1 MGAQTNQSLNRTKQG
16 KDIKNNAK
24 TERTRIFLELFKEPA
39 NTKML
44 HVKTGIPREN
54 LCRRKRDLEND
65 NLLFVLKMDY
75 CPYSGRL
82 TQFLTTNPQ
91 TYQRWL
97 QSKEKG

>member
-1 MGAQTNQSLNRTKQG
+1 MEAQTNQSLNLSKQG
-16 KDIKNNAK
+16 KVKQFTQRK
-24 TERTRIFLELFKEPA
+24 TIFLELFKEPQ
-39 NTKML
+39 NSKML
-44 HVKTGIPREN
+44 HMKTGIPREDI
-54 LCRRKRDLEND
+54 CRRKRDLENE

-97 QSKEKG
+97 QSKKKD

>member
-1 MGAQTNQSLNRTKQG
+1 MEAQTNQSLNLSKQG
-16 KDIKNNAK
+16 KVKQFTQRK
-24 TERTRIFLELFKEPA
+24 TIFLELFKEPQ
-39 NTKML
+39 NSKML
-44 HVKTGIPREN
+44 HMKTGIPREAI
-54 LCRRKRDLEND
+54 CRRKRDLENE

-97 QSKEKG
+97 QSKKND

>member
-1 MGAQTNQSLNRTKQG
+1 MEAQTNQSLNLSKQG
-16 KDIKNNAK
+16 KVKHFTKRK
-24 TERTRIFLELFKEPA
+24 TIFLELFKEPQ
-39 NTKML
+39 NSKML
-44 HVKTGIPREN
+44 HLKTGIPREDI
-54 LCRRKRDLEND
+54 CRRKRDLENE

-97 QSKEKG
+97 QSKKKD

>member
-1 MGAQTNQSLNRTKQG
+1 MEAQTTQSLNLSKQG
-16 KDIKNNAK
+16 KVKQFSQRK
-24 TERTRIFLELFKEPA
+24 TIFLELFKEPQ
-39 NTKML
+39 NSKML
-44 HVKTGIPREN
+44 HVKTGIPRESI
-54 LCRRKRDLEND
+54 CRRKRDLESE

-97 QSKEKG
+97 QSKKKD